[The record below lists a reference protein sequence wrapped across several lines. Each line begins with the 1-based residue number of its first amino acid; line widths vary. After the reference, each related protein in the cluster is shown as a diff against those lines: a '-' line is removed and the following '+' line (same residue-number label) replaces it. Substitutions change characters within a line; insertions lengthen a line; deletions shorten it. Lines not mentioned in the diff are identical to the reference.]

1 MIYCLVNFITQGGE
15 EHGEKTREQDEERQT
30 EQHSSQQSKGVQD
43 MALDL
48 GDKTTGPKQLKV
60 SQYPLT
66 QFETQKR
73 SFQENWF
80 KSFKWLEYSSQKN
93 AAFCFACRVFGKSL
107 RYDTLVN
114 DGVSNWQKALSKFQK
129 HKANQS
135 HKDSVVC
142 WNSYKASLSQGN
154 IVEQIEAASATE
166 VSERREYQE
175 RIVAV
180 TCFLGK
186 QGISF

>member
-15 EHGEKTREQDEERQT
+15 EHGEKTRERDEERQT

-66 QFETQKR
+66 QFGTQKR

-80 KSFKWLEYSSQKN
+80 KSFKWLEYSSQKMLLS
-93 AAFCFACRVFGKSL
+93 ALLVESL
-107 RYDTLVN
+107 AKV
-114 DGVSNWQKALSKFQK
+114 
-129 HKANQS
+129 
-135 HKDSVVC
+135 
-142 WNSYKASLSQGN
+142 
-154 IVEQIEAASATE
+154 
-166 VSERREYQE
+166 
-175 RIVAV
+175 
-180 TCFLGK
+180 LGMTH
-186 QGISF
+186 

>member
-166 VSERREYQE
+166 VSERREYLE